1 VNFPLSSNFAYRS
14 RSARALLA
22 SVLAL
27 SGLVYFVSPARSTS
41 LLGTTFTNMTNS
53 YDANV
58 WTVGGDD
65 SLDPVYSPGH
75 DQPLAHMVAD
85 SVGSSTGRLQLTDT
99 STFTA
104 RGYALDNQALPTSG
118 GLDIYFNTSLYGSGG
133 SAQADGLVFYLKSGT
148 DTQIGPGSLGTSGGS
163 MGYSDTNI
171 GGAGLSGALLGIGF
185 DAYGNFYQKPFSG
198 NDCTSNE
205 DQNNVGISETPSAPG
220 YQSKKHLVIR
230 GPKGSDRTHGYC
242 RVATTNDETVD
253 YSSVA
258 PGGNSQRNVG
268 VSLKSGT
275 AANIFSQAG
284 AALRIKI
291 DPQDLSGGANGT
303 GYVYVATVGTSD
315 WSSITPLTTFQLPSA
330 LSTSQSFKFGFVA
343 GTGGGSVN
351 TQIWGL
357 SIQSLRAVSVCT
369 PTITSDTNTLT
380 TLVAFKTTTV
390 CSYTFPSGVT
400 TATALIVGGGGG
412 GGGDAAGG
420 GGGGG
425 VETDTVTAG
434 TDPWIVSVGTGGA
447 GGAGGVIG
455 DSGGSTSLSNGTVS
469 FLVQGGSGGHPCF
482 YAAPNCTDGAGGLG
496 GTNSRSQSSA
506 SGGHGGYYLSAHS
519 GPTAGGNGTSSS
531 ISGTAQQYGAGGGG
545 GNGGNCPAGSTAGG
559 STGGGNGFICTP
571 STEATVGTIWLG
583 AGGGGGGNAGAA
595 GGNGVIYLIY
605 ATPIPHTVTFLGNG
619 STSGTMT
626 TQTATIASALTTNS
640 YLRTGYTF
648 SRWNSASDGS
658 GTSYAEGATYS
669 FSGDVS
675 LYAQWTANS
684 SGGGY
689 YRAPNPIITITVP
702 PEPTSPVIVE
712 APKATA
718 PGGVKA
724 PQRKISVSQSPT
736 KTIIAIA
743 PRPLEMKP
751 LISLGGSD
759 IAIKGLNANEYIRVT
774 ILDKNGKSLVVTS
787 NSDSELSKIVN
798 NNPKSALSIE
808 ITPTLNSKLKKGA
821 RVGVNGAKTS
831 DRVRVTVK

>member
-1 VNFPLSSNFAYRS
+1 
-14 RSARALLA
+14 
-22 SVLAL
+22 
-27 SGLVYFVSPARSTS
+27 
-41 LLGTTFTNMTNS
+41 MTNS
-53 YDANV
+53 YDSNV
-58 WTVGGDD
+58 WTVGGDN
-65 SLDPVYSPGH
+65 SSDPVYSPGN

-171 GGAGLSGALLGIGF
+171 GGSGLSGALLGIGF

-198 NDCTSNE
+198 SDCTSNE
-205 DQNNVGISETPSAPG
+205 DQNNVGISETQLDPG

-242 RVATTNDETVD
+242 RVTTTNDEIVD
-253 YSSVA
+253 YSSVS
-258 PGGNSQRNVG
+258 PDGNNSRNVG
-268 VSLKSGT
+268 VSLKSGI

-291 DPQDLSGGANGT
+291 DPEDLSGGANGT

-357 SIQSLRAVSVCT
+357 SIQSLRTVSVCT
-369 PTITSDTNTLT
+369 PTLTSDTNTLT

-412 GGGDAAGG
+412 GGGDTAGG

-447 GGAGGVIG
+447 GGAAGVIG
-455 DSGGSTSLSNGTVS
+455 DSGGSTSLSNGSVS
-469 FLVQGGSGGHPCF
+469 YLVQGGSGGHPCA

-506 SGGHGGYYLSAHS
+506 SGGHGGYYLADHIA
-519 GPTAGGNGTSSS
+519 PTAGGNGTSSS

-545 GNGGNCPAGSTAGG
+545 GNGGNCPTGSSAGG
-559 STGGGNGFICTP
+559 STGGGTGFICP
-571 STEATVGTIWLG
+571 STAATAGTDWLG
-583 AGGGGGGNAGAA
+583 AGGGGGGTSGAA
-595 GGNGVIYLIY
+595 GGNGVIYLLY
-605 ATPIPHTVTFLGNG
+605 ATPIPHTVNFLGNG
-619 STSGTMT
+619 ATSGTMT
-626 TQTATIASALTTNS
+626 TETATIATTLLANS
-640 YLRTGYTF
+640 FTRSGYTF
-648 SRWNSASDGS
+648 SGWNTLNDGS
-658 GTSYAEGATYS
+658 GASYSDGASYS
-669 FSGDVS
+669 FSADIT
-675 LYAQWTANS
+675 LYAQWSANS

-689 YRAPNPIITITVP
+689 YRAPAPVTTIIIP
-702 PEPTSPVIVE
+702 PEPTAPVIVD
-712 APKATA
+712 APKASA
-718 PGGVKA
+718 PSNVQV
-724 PQRKISVSQSPT
+724 PRRKISVSRTPA

-743 PRPLEMKP
+743 PQPAQKTP
-751 LISLGGSD
+751 LISLGSSD
-759 IAIKGLNANEYIRVT
+759 IAIKGLNANEYIRAT
-774 ILDKNGKSLVVTS
+774 ILDKNGNSQVVTGK
-787 NSDSELSKIVN
+787 NDSELSSIVN
-798 NNPKSALSIE
+798 RNPKSALSIE

-821 RVGVNGAKTS
+821 RVGVNGAKSS
-831 DRVRVTVK
+831 DRVRVILK